1 MITLI
6 LEAKQGCDHGAM
18 KILMLGWELPPHNS
32 GGLGVACYQLSKA
45 LASQGLAID
54 FVLPYDAPHD
64 IDFMKVTP
72 AMPISA
78 EKLGNLGGAYDSYCY
93 HCESD
98 SCKHTYPKDLRG
110 QQKRYTDFVEQYV
123 GKDTPDVIHAHDW
136 LTFEAAM
143 RAKQITRKPLIAHVH
158 ATEFDR
164 SGEHHGN
171 PLVHDIEYNTLH
183 MADRIVAVSQVTKD
197 IIVREYGIPGDKV
210 HVVHNSI
217 NPEEFADISF
227 AGSYVYLEEMKKRGY
242 KVVVSLGRL
251 TVQKGLRYLI
261 DAAKRVIDVND
272 KVLFLM
278 VGDGELRD
286 ELLERAAEL
295 GIARNIIFTG
305 FLRGQRWRDA
315 YAIGD
320 MFVMPSVSE
329 PFGLT
334 ALEAAGTGN
343 AVLLSKQSGA
353 GEVLRSVLKFDFWDT
368 DKLANYILT
377 VADRQ
382 VLRDELVNNVMRE
395 FSQLSWGDVAAKCQI
410 IYEGL
415 QAVGA
420 AR

>member
-1 MITLI
+1 MS
-6 LEAKQGCDHGAM
+6 AM

-32 GGLGVACYQLSKA
+32 GGLGVACYQLSRA
-45 LASQGLAID
+45 LARQGLDID

-72 AMPISA
+72 AMPITA
-78 EKLGNLGGAYDSYCY
+78 EKLANLGGAYDSYCY

-98 SCKHTYPKDLRG
+98 NCQHAYPKDLRG
-110 QQKRYTDFVEQYV
+110 QQKRYTDFVEKYIEQQ
-123 GKDTPDVIHAHDW
+123 TPDVIHAHDW
-136 LTFEAAM
+136 LTFEAGM
-143 RAKQITRKPLIAHVH
+143 RAKQITKKPLIAHVH

-164 SGEHHGN
+164 SGEHQGN

-183 MADRIVAVSQVTKD
+183 MADRVVAVSQVTKD
-197 IIVREYGIPGDKV
+197 IIVREYGIPEDKV

-217 NPEEFADISF
+217 DPTEFSDVSF

-261 DAAKRVIDVND
+261 QAASRVISVND
-272 KVLFLM
+272 KVLFL
-278 VGDGELRD
+278 VAGDGELRD
-286 ELLERAAEL
+286 ELIEQAAEL
-295 GIARNIIFTG
+295 GIAHNIIFTG

-368 DKLANYILT
+368 DKLANYILAISEQPVLRNT
-377 VADRQ
+377 LMKNVQGEFARLSWKEVAD
-382 VLRDELVNNVMRE
+382 
-395 FSQLSWGDVAAKCQI
+395 KCQN
-410 IYEGL
+410 IYSNLHKAEATL
-415 QAVGA
+415 
-420 AR
+420 

>member
-1 MITLI
+1 
-6 LEAKQGCDHGAM
+6 M

-32 GGLGVACYQLSKA
+32 GGLGVACYQLSRA
-45 LASQGLAID
+45 LAHQGVAID

-72 AMPISA
+72 AMPITA
-78 EKLGNLGGAYDSYCY
+78 EKLANLGGAYDSYCY

-98 SCKHTYPKDLRG
+98 RCQHTYPKDLRG
-110 QQKRYTDFVEQYV
+110 QQKRYTDFVEKYIEES
-123 GKDTPDVIHAHDW
+123 DADVIHAHDW
-136 LTFEAAM
+136 LTFEAGM
-143 RAKQITRKPLIAHVH
+143 RAKQITKKPLIAHIH

-164 SGEHHGN
+164 SGEHRGN
-171 PLVHDIEYNTLH
+171 PLVHDIEYNALH
-183 MADRIVAVSQVTKD
+183 MADRVVAVSQVTKD
-197 IIVREYGIPGDKV
+197 IVVREYGIPADKV

-217 NPEEFADISF
+217 DPQELTDVSF
-227 AGSYVYLEEMKKRGY
+227 AGSYIYLEEMKKRGY
-242 KVVVSLGRL
+242 KIVVSLGRL

-261 DAAKRVIDVND
+261 QAAERVISVND
-272 KVLFLM
+272 KVLFLIA
-278 VGDGELRD
+278 GDGELRD
-286 ELLERAAEL
+286 ELIEQSAEL
-295 GIARNIIFTG
+295 GIAHNIIFTG

-368 DKLANYILT
+368 EKLANYILAVAEQPVLRNT
-377 VADRQ
+377 LMQNVQNEFSRLSWQDVAD
-382 VLRDELVNNVMRE
+382 
-395 FSQLSWGDVAAKCQI
+395 KCQDL
-410 IYEGL
+410 YKNLHKTEV
-415 QAVGA
+415 AV
-420 AR
+420 